1 MKKLTHIQV
10 ESQGDKLAF
19 VFYKHS
25 VSLCRSLYKSN
36 MLAHMV
42 RGVGSE
48 QGAVQ
53 MLLWGPAAAL
63 VLATVL
69 DSRGTSLSSPL
80 PQEQLVSVYFQAV
93 AKHR

>member
-19 VFYKHS
+19 VFYKHA
-25 VSLCRSLYKSN
+25 VSSCHGLYRSN

-42 RGVGSE
+42 RVWD
-48 QGAVQ
+48 QNRPVQ
-53 MLLWGPAAAL
+53 MLLWGPAVDL